1 LGMMPQPPKIANA
14 SQDSEIR
21 PLSANAGLE
30 GRKARPS
37 RRKGAIPEPAAGK
50 PVALTVKV
58 DQPRYEALKVLGART
73 RRSNQEILLAALDAY
88 LRRAGNIGPSNV
100 RPTGGRIE

>member
-1 LGMMPQPPKIANA
+1 MPRPSKLANDA
-14 SQDSEIR
+14 RDSESRLSPANTGLITR
-21 PLSANAGLE
+21 P
-30 GRKARPS
+30 ARPS
-37 RRKGAIPEPAAGK
+37 RRKTAAPELIADK

-88 LRRAGNIGPSNV
+88 LHNAGGGGLSNV
-100 RPTGGRIE
+100 RPAGGHLE

>member
-1 LGMMPQPPKIANA
+1 MSRPLKLADA
-14 SQDSEIR
+14 SLDSER
-21 PLSANAGLE
+21 QHTPTASGLAAG
-30 GRKARPS
+30 RARPS
-37 RRKGAIPEPAAGK
+37 RRKAGTTEATVDK

-88 LRRAGNIGPSNV
+88 LRNTGDEGPSNV
-100 RPTGGRIE
+100 RPAGGNLE

>member
-1 LGMMPQPPKIANA
+1 MVMRRLSQLANDPRDGENRPSAANA
-14 SQDSEIR
+14 SLRTR
-21 PLSANAGLE
+21 P
-30 GRKARPS
+30 ARPS
-37 RRKGAIPEPAAGK
+37 HNKAAASELIADK

-88 LRRAGNIGPSNV
+88 LQTAGDGGPSNV
-100 RPTGGRIE
+100 RPVGGHLE